1 MISKIIVT
9 LFLALFGVVQGTPI
23 NVRIVNGTDAKE
35 GEFPYIVSLRLF
47 GNHNC
52 AGSILN
58 ARTVLTAA
66 HCVVSY
72 DVSLLSVQYGIV
84 EISSGDSA
92 PNVVQVSKVTF
103 HENYTAGNGYINDI
117 AVVEVTKPIVFGAYV
132 QPTNLPI
139 AFNATPENSPALLA
153 GWGLPYS
160 GGTVMKHL
168 QKVNI
173 FVYSDDD
180 CERIHKETGPT
191 NRKYHVCAGVPEG
204 GKGQCNGD
212 SGGPL
217 TVNGVQVGIVSWS
230 VKPCAIKGYPGVFTK
245 VSSHVSWIRKH
256 IANT

>member
-1 MISKIIVT
+1 MIRKIIVT
-9 LFLALFGVVQGTPI
+9 LLFALFGVVCGTPI
-23 NVRIVNGTDAKE
+23 NGRIVNGTDAEE

-58 ARTVLTAA
+58 SKTVLTAA
-66 HCVVSY
+66 HCVVNYDASY
-72 DVSLLSVQYGIV
+72 LSVQYGIV
-84 EISSGDSA
+84 EITSGDSA
-92 PNVVQVSKVTF
+92 PNVVQVSKVIF
-103 HENYTAGNGYINDI
+103 HENYTMGNGYINDI
-117 AVVEVTKPIVFGAYV
+117 AVVQLAKPILFGDLV
-132 QPTNLPI
+132 KPTNLPI

-168 QKVNI
+168 QKVDI

-217 TVNGVQVGIVSWS
+217 TVDGVLVGTVSWS
-230 VKPCAIKGYPGVFTK
+230 VKPCTVKGYPGVFAK
-245 VSSHVSWIRKH
+245 VANYVDWINENMYK
-256 IANT
+256 